1 MDQVAEPYIQKIH
14 DACRLIGQAV
24 EPWALRAETFLA
36 KHRRT
41 AAIAISLGLHVLVVA
56 FLMIGL
62 ASTAS
67 GGGSGGPSYG
77 SGRGAGLGVELVSVA
92 GTTPKALSVKTPEP
106 DDQVDAV
113 QPTRPD
119 VSAAITDTA
128 SLITLDT
135 QAGVGVKD
143 EDAETNG
150 AKSATPESEASAG
163 GVGQGGQ
170 TSGVNDA
177 LWKQIEPCWRRLAD
191 QKTGNATL
199 KIDFSPLGNVART
212 LAVDSEQSSDLKSQA
227 VAAEAVAQCGP
238 YVSAGSRE
246 NVVIAFPALR

>member
-1 MDQVAEPYIQKIH
+1 MDQVAEPYIQKIL

-36 KHRRT
+36 KRRRT

-77 SGRGAGLGVELVSVA
+77 SGRGAGLGIELVSVA
-92 GTTPKALSVKTPEP
+92 GTTPKAFSVKTPEP
-106 DDQVDAV
+106 DDQVDAA
-113 QPTRPD
+113 QLTRPD
-119 VSAAITDTA
+119 VSAITDTA
-128 SLITLDT
+128 PLITPDT
-135 QAGVGVKD
+135 QAGVEVKD